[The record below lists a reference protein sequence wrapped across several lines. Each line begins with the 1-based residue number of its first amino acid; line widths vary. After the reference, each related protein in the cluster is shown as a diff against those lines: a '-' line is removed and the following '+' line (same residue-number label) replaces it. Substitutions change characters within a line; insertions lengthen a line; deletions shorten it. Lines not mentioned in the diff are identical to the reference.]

1 MGKRDKKL
9 ARLAPPDVTK
19 SPRIAVPVDTGDER
33 PAWRL
38 SLLQMVDPFGW
49 HKLDVA
55 SAERVRARLANFETM
70 TWNEILVQ
78 GNKRFHRIATKNI
91 CKEAYEKL
99 VELKQ
104 EDTDELVS
112 LGLTQVE
119 RAWGIKE
126 GSVLKVLWWDP
137 EHMVYPT
144 KPKNT

>member
-1 MGKRDKKL
+1 MSLR
-9 ARLAPPDVTK
+9 APALPSRWIPATNA
-19 SPRIAVPVDTGDER
+19 PRGGSVSCRWLIRSAGY
-33 PAWRL
+33 
-38 SLLQMVDPFGW
+38 
-49 HKLDVA
+49 KLDVA